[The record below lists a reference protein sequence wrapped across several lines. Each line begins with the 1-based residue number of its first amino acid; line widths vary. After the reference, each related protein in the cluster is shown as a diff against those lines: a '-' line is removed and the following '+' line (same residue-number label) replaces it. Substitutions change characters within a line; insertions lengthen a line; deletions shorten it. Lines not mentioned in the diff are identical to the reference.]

1 MTTLPATFYGED
13 LYGDGYYVDGPSQN
27 RETAIVNKA
36 LIPLPPPV
44 FTGMKLQEDVL
55 LGDLVLNK
63 IDANN
68 VIWVCTEID
77 GWWTMPDPDIPDVTR
92 GWRDGSY
99 DARGRWQARQI
110 TLNGVILPP
119 DPDFLPAAR
128 NTLINAAN
136 LVYTGAWLKTNE
148 SPTRAS
154 YVRLSGRPEISTVNA
169 RGRTEF
175 SIGLRAADPIKYSW
189 NDSDPDGYDLTTIAC
204 KNTSTSATGEATIT
218 NVGNTKVYTF
228 LEVTGPTV
236 GDTTIVNSTN
246 DEVLTIIEPLR
257 GPETLTVTNKVLTS
271 GTATLTVSATPTAV
285 QGDVVTVTGVDS
297 TFNGEVTLTAVNAGA
312 KTLSYLVDSGNVGST
327 ASSGSIA
334 RDADFMEIDT
344 YEREVSLNGV
354 IAGARV
360 MIDTLTDWISLDA
373 GANVIRFIDE
383 GDATADAS
391 LKVYYRSGWIG

>member
-1 MTTLPATFYGED
+1 MTVLPATYYGEG

-44 FTGMKLQEDVL
+44 FTGMKLQADVS
-55 LGDLVLNK
+55 LGSLVLNT

-68 VIWVCTEID
+68 VIWVCTEIE
-77 GWWTMPDPDIPDVTR
+77 GWWDLPDPDIPDVTR

-189 NDSDPDGYDLTTIAC
+189 NDSDPDGYNLTTIAC
-204 KNTSTSATGEATIT
+204 KNTSTSATGEAVIN
-218 NVGNTKVYTF
+218 NVGNTNVSVF

-236 GDTTIVNSTN
+236 GDSTIYNVAT
-246 DEVLTIIEPLR
+246 DELLTIIEPLR
-257 GPETLTVTNKVLTS
+257 AAETRTVTNKELT
-271 GTATLTVSATPTAV
+271 GDVATLTFSATHNMV
-285 QGDVVTVTGVDS
+285 IGDVVTVSGVDS
-297 TFNGEVTLTAVNAGA
+297 TFNGEVTVVATP
-312 KTLSYLVDSGNVGST
+312 TTSSISYDLKAGNVGST
-327 ASSGSIA
+327 GSSGTVVRA
-334 RDADFMEIDT
+334 ADFLEIDT
-344 YEREVSLNGV
+344 YEREVALNG
-354 IAGARV
+354 IITGARV
-360 MIDTLTDWISLDA
+360 KIDTLTDWTTLAA
-373 GANVIRFIDE
+373 GNNTIRFIDE
-383 GDATADAS
+383 GDATANAL